1 MKIEKRG
8 VYAGAVGYFSYGGSM
23 DMSIAIRTVVLKD
36 KVAYMQAGSGIVYD
50 SVPELEYE
58 ETLNKLKVLMEA
70 VK

>member
-1 MKIEKRG
+1 
-8 VYAGAVGYFSYGGSM
+8 
-23 DMSIAIRTVVLKD
+23 MSIAIRTVVLKD